1 MERVTLEVYLQKVT
15 IFVLCYCRRQ
25 PNPRNKTQSNLAT
38 NQTRDKNKNS
48 YVVKLPE
55 TEFRL
60 KGFGHLFSKRCE
72 KGVFARPAFFKKRAK
87 GHLFSKRCK
96 EKATEAISKNG
107 GWRNG

>member
-72 KGVFARPAFFKKRAK
+72 EKGFVLLLGATLRRANRVFVVR
-87 GHLFSKRCK
+87 GSVSHH
-96 EKATEAISKNG
+96 
-107 GWRNG
+107 